1 MNIESQKVIS
11 ESHVEPNWINNVG
24 VMREKRVRKFMQ
36 LEAGLTL
43 TSLVDAFTI
52 MVIYLLVAT
61 NIGAPDVS
69 VKSGIELPTASRAVL
84 SQPATTVVFDSG
96 DYYIDEE
103 KINKNQLVD
112 KLSDLLKDSKE
123 KHLTVQAD
131 KKAEF
136 EDINPVVLAGLQAGF
151 EEVRFAAIQEATE

>member
-1 MNIESQKVIS
+1 MNIESQKIMS
-11 ESHVEPNWINNVG
+11 QSHVGPNWIHRVG
-24 VMREKRVRKFMQ
+24 KLRPKQGIQSMA
-36 LEAGLTL
+36 LESGLTL

-69 VKSGIELPTASRAVL
+69 VRAGIELPVASHAVL
-84 SQPATTVVFDSG
+84 AQPATTVVYDSG
-96 DYYIDEE
+96 SYYIDEA
-103 KINKNQLVD
+103 KVSKNQLVE
-112 KLSDLLKDSKE
+112 KLSALLKSSKE

-136 EDINPVVLAGLQAGF
+136 EDLNPVVLAGLQAGF
-151 EEVRFAAIQEATE
+151 EEVRFAVIQEPGK